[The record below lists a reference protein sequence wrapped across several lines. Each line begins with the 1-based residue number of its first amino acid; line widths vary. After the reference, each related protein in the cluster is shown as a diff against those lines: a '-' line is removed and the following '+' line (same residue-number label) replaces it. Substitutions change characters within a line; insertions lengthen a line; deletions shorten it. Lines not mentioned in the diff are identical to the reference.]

1 MASLP
6 EAQVAKT
13 WVKRGELPSIPRR
26 FGYGGTARVP
36 GLNMSV
42 TIAELKT
49 AAARWARRHH
59 GAFVCALL
67 VVMFLQL
74 FLGSAQMG
82 LAYDELFHLPAG
94 VAMLDT
100 GVRRSTLDHPPLG
113 HLLAGIGSRLVEPA
127 YDRAL
132 YFNSD
137 FAKNGF
143 TFGYSFFEANA
154 RQLGQVL
161 LTARLPFMLLCVL
174 GGVYSYLLARS
185 FWGKT
190 AGLFT
195 LLFYT
200 FCPALIAWN
209 RFVYLDGLLAS
220 TSIAALAHLCWFVR
234 SRRLIQLIALVLAS
248 VAVLCSKYSG
258 VFILPLVVVALLV
271 PPVWFAEHDVPL
283 KRRLLDLFAW
293 FIGTLLVLW
302 VAFGCKWD
310 PLFYLRGSLGIYSS
324 APPGYRFYLL
334 GEFKP
339 SWWYYYLV
347 QWCVKSTIP
356 TLIITAACMALM
368 VIGSVLRGQ
377 VALRRSAWPLWILLG
392 MSFGFLVLT
401 SWKSLAIGARYLLPM
416 YPPICVAAAALVRQR
431 IWRGA
436 WFRGGLC
443 VLALW
448 HVTACLKA
456 FPDEMGYFNELV
468 GGSERGIFVANDAS
482 LDAGQNL
489 PRLARYLR
497 TIGNPKIKLYYQGT
511 DNPSRYGIDYEPVSR
526 AEWDSAS
533 MPGLY
538 AISSYPLAYGQLT
551 AREGAGHRDWL
562 RVLTP
567 RRVIGNSIWIYEI
580 R

>member
-1 MASLP
+1 MAL
-6 EAQVAKT
+6 
-13 WVKRGELPSIPRR
+13 
-26 FGYGGTARVP
+26 
-36 GLNMSV
+36 
-42 TIAELKT
+42 
-49 AAARWARRHH
+49 
-59 GAFVCALL
+59 
-67 VVMFLQL
+67 FLQL
-74 FLGSAQMG
+74 YLGSAQMG

-113 HLLAGIGSRLVEPA
+113 HLLAGLGSWLIEPA
-127 YDRAL
+127 YDRDL
-132 YFNSD
+132 YFKSD

-143 TFGYSFFEANA
+143 TFGYSFFDANA

-161 LTARLPFMLLCVL
+161 LTARLPFMLSCVL
-174 GGVYSYLLARS
+174 GGLYSYLLARS

-190 AGLFT
+190 AGLFS
-195 LLFYT
+195 LLFYA
-200 FCPALIAWN
+200 FCPTLIAWN

-220 TSIAALAHLCWFVR
+220 TSIAALAHLCWFLR
-234 SRRLIQLIALVLAS
+234 SRRPVQLVALVLTT

-258 VFILPLVVVALLV
+258 MFILPLVAVALLV
-271 PPVWFAEHDVPL
+271 PPVWFAEQDVPL
-283 KRRLLDLFAW
+283 KRRLLDLSAW
-293 FIGTLLVLW
+293 LVGTLGLLW

-310 PLFYLRGSLGIYSS
+310 PLFYLRGTFGIYTS

-356 TLIITAACMALM
+356 TLLVTAACLALM
-368 VIGSVLRGQ
+368 MIGLVLRGQ
-377 VALRRSAWPLWILLG
+377 VALRRNAWPLLILLG
-392 MSFGFLVLT
+392 MAFGFLALT
-401 SWKSLAIGARYLLPM
+401 SWKSLAIGARYLVPM
-416 YPPICVAAAALVRQR
+416 YPPICVAAAALFRQR
-431 IWRGA
+431 IWRSG
-436 WFRGGLC
+436 WFKPALWA
-443 VLALW
+443 LAMW
-448 HVTACLKA
+448 HVTACLRV

-468 GGSERGIFVANDAS
+468 GGSERGIFIANDAS

-497 TIGNPKIKLYYQGT
+497 ARGNPKVKLYYQGT
-511 DNPSRYGIDYEPVSR
+511 DDPSRYGIVYEPVSR

-533 MPGLY
+533 TPGLY
-538 AISSYPLAYGQLT
+538 AISSYPLAYGQLV
-551 AREGAGHRDWL
+551 ARENSNHRDWL

-567 RRVIGNSIWIYEI
+567 QRIIGNSIWIYEI